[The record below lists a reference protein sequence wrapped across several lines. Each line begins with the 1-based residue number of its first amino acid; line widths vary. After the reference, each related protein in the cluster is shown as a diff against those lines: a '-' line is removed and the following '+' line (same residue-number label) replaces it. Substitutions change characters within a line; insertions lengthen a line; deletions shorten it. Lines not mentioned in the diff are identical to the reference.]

1 MLRETRGRGSSAEA
15 TPPEKR
21 RIKVVVVASKE
32 LKVVV
37 VASKEKMLEVVKLLD
52 FWGVIGQPRA
62 MLMNLLKTD
71 SGEGG

>member
-15 TPPEKR
+15 TPPEKT
-21 RIKVVVVASKE
+21 RIKV
-32 LKVVV
+32 VVV

>member
-15 TPPEKR
+15 TPPEKT
-21 RIKVVVVASKE
+21 RI
-32 LKVVV
+32 KVVV

-62 MLMNLLKTD
+62 MLINLLKTD

>member
-15 TPPEKR
+15 TPPEKT
-21 RIKVVVVASKE
+21 RIKVVVVAN
-32 LKVVV
+32 
-37 VASKEKMLEVVKLLD
+37 KEKMLEVVKLLD

-62 MLMNLLKTD
+62 MLINLLKTD

>member
-15 TPPEKR
+15 TPPER
-21 RIKVVVVASKE
+21 TKV
-32 LKVVV
+32 KVVV

-62 MLMNLLKTD
+62 MLINLLKTD